1 MRLPVTNTELMFGRR
16 DAASLFFSQ
25 EVVVRLR
32 QKLNADKTAKQSVE
46 QDLTADANR
55 VKLKTRELQEQ
66 LSRAQTAARKQLTDL
81 TVQSANSA
89 KKLQAV
95 ISQVRHVPSA
105 LPPLAP
111 ELALTLLLAVW
122 PRRARRSCTWPTCV
136 TNWSAGRTSL

>member
-1 MRLPVTNTELMFGRR
+1 MDDEE
-16 DAASLFFSQ
+16 AADRSANKRSADVGLFFSQ

-46 QDLTADANR
+46 EDLTADANR

-89 KKLQAV
+89 KKLRAV
-95 ISQVRHVPSA
+95 IGQVRRVPPA
-105 LPPLAP
+105 LRPLAP
-111 ELALTLLLAVW
+111 ELFSLFLS
-122 PRRARRSCTWPTCV
+122 PCDH
-136 TNWSAGRTSL
+136 AGREGSARGRHV